1 MRTEAPNSAPL
12 GAIRAVPVRHPLRWA
27 AAAVVLVLAAMF
39 AHMLVTN
46 PNLHW
51 AVVRHYLTSAHVL
64 SGVITTLWL
73 TAAAMGTGIAGGVIL
88 ALMRLSANPMV
99 AAANWSYTWFFRGTP
114 VLVQLIF
121 WYNLQLLIGNI
132 SLGIPFGPAFATF
145 DTNTLVTTY
154 MAAVLGLGDDR
165 SPFAF
170 GGLAVTIDPGAKEVL
185 LPFSHLQGNPSE
197 RVAQEEKTAGDE
209 LRDTKITGATW
220 YMTHNTQVSIFTVAL
235 GITFGVGTVIMLF
248 YNGVIL
254 GAVALDYVRAGQ
266 STFLLAWLSPHGVIE
281 IPAILLAGQAG
292 LVLAGALIGWGK
304 SVALR
309 TRLRNVSGDLT
320 TLCFGV
326 ALLLVWA
333 GFIEAFVSQYHEPI
347 LPYSFK
353 IGFALVEFFLLVLLL
368 ARSGAKNGGSPSK
381 RNMT

>member
-1 MRTEAPNSAPL
+1 MIIDLQRFIAEEKPFWTEL
-12 GAIRAVPVRHPLRWA
+12 GT
-27 AAAVVLVLAAMF
+27 VLDRIEEYPERRMTLEEAKRF
-39 AHMLVTN
+39 
-46 PNLHW
+46 
-51 AVVRHYLTSAHVL
+51 HYLYQRTSADL
-64 SGVITTLWL
+64 
-73 TAAAMGTGIAGGVIL
+73 AKIATF
-88 ALMRLSANPMV
+88 SAEPETNRYLESLV
-99 AAANWSYTWFFRGTP
+99 ARAYGEVHETRGTRQRAAP
-114 VLVQLIF
+114 GKWFLETF
-121 WYNLQLLIGNI
+121 PRTFRRHGRAFLL
-132 SLGIPFGPAFATF
+132 SLAI
-145 DTNTLVTTY
+145 TL
-154 MAAVLGLGDDR
+154 AG
-165 SPFAF
+165 FAF

-209 LRDTKITGATW
+209 LKGTKISGATW

-368 ARSGAKNGGSPSK
+368 ARSGAKDGGSPSK
-381 RNMT
+381 RNIT